1 MLANAVEMPDS
12 LRRRTIVEVSWKT
25 LIKLIAAVALV
36 WLWIQ
41 LYQIV
46 LVVLVAILLAV
57 TLNPIVRWFER
68 RRLPRWGATAIV
80 SLILLSLVGGFL
92 WMTWSSLSDQAQY
105 AGQHLTDF
113 ERQTIDK
120 LPSWT
125 RESAGAKSGGEIQ
138 SRIAPYA
145 LRVARSAASAM
156 IVAAL
161 GFILTVYFLIEGRRT
176 RDWLVAFVPVAKREK
191 VGETLDECERVIFGY
206 VAGNVATSLF
216 ATLFT
221 LIVLS
226 VLKVPA
232 ALLLA
237 LLAGVFDFIPVLGFI
252 CSSVPAVLL
261 AMTVSGSTAFLV
273 AVLYVAYHA
282 VENYLISPYVY
293 GDRLKLSNLA
303 VILAFAVGAEI
314 AGVIGA
320 LIALPLAAAYPAV
333 ERIWLKDKLAEDTVR
348 AHGAIE
354 HRKAG

>member
-1 MLANAVEMPDS
+1 
-12 LRRRTIVEVSWKT
+12 
-25 LIKLIAAVALV
+25 
-36 WLWIQ
+36 
-41 LYQIV
+41 
-46 LVVLVAILLAV
+46 
-57 TLNPIVRWFER
+57 
-68 RRLPRWGATAIV
+68 
-80 SLILLSLVGGFL
+80 GGFL

-120 LPSWT
+120 LPSWS
-125 RESAGAKSGGEIQ
+125 RASAGAKSGGEIQ

-145 LRVARSAASAM
+145 LRVARSAASAV

-191 VGETLDECERVIFGY
+191 VGETY
-206 VAGNVATSLF
+206 
-216 ATLFT
+216 
-221 LIVLS
+221 
-226 VLKVPA
+226 
-232 ALLLA
+232 
-237 LLAGVFDFIPVLGFI
+237 
-252 CSSVPAVLL
+252 
-261 AMTVSGSTAFLV
+261 LV
-273 AVLYVAYHA
+273 
-282 VENYLISPYVY
+282 SPYVY

-348 AHGAIE
+348 AHRAIE